1 MGGGHFGVGLA
12 AKRFAPRAHLGVL
25 LLAADSLDLLWAV
38 FNFAGIERID
48 RKGRQTSAP
57 WSHGLFMSGVWSA
70 TAGLLGARL
79 YRDNRTGVVIGLLV
93 FSHWLLDFVSHP
105 MARVS
110 LKPFT
115 VTPTAP
121 DLPVFFDRS
130 PKVGLGMYN
139 SAGGFIAGVVAELGL
154 IGLGI
159 VSYIRTR
166 ADGGRA
172 GSAEQDRLSAR
183 RENETRAIN
192 LGGVNSYLVEA
203 GDGFILIDTGF
214 STSRAQL
221 ERELERAGC
230 TPGRLK
236 LVVLTHGD
244 HDHAGNGAYL
254 REKYGAP
261 IAMHSADS
269 GMVERGDMTWNR
281 KARPDKYSLSFK
293 IVGSIVSFFVRSTRF
308 DSFTPDLTIDE
319 GFDLSEYGLDARVL
333 HIPGHSKG
341 SIGVLTAGGDLF
353 CGDLI
358 YNIVRP
364 GFPVSI
370 DDLADYDGSIEKL
383 RWLRIGTV
391 YPGHGK
397 PFPME
402 RFLKNKAT
410 GPRSGG

>member
-1 MGGGHFGVGLA
+1 MGRGHFGVGLA

-25 LLAADSLDLLWAV
+25 LLASDALDLLWAV
-38 FNFAGIERID
+38 FHFAGIERID

-70 TAGLLGARL
+70 IAGLLGARL

-139 SAGGFIAGVVAELGL
+139 SVGGVIAGVVAELGL
-154 IGLGI
+154 LALGI
-159 VSYIRTR
+159 VSYVRTR
-166 ADGGRA
+166 SAAAKADGG
-172 GSAEQDRLSAR
+172 G
-183 RENETRAIN
+183 TAIN

-203 GDGFILIDTGF
+203 GDGFVLIDTGF
-214 STSRAQL
+214 STSRAQI

-254 REKYGAP
+254 REKYRAP
-261 IAMHSADS
+261 IAMHGADS

-293 IVGSIVSFFVRSTRF
+293 IVGSIVSFFARSTRF

-319 GFDLSEYGLDARVL
+319 GFDLSEYGFDARVL

-353 CGDLI
+353 CGDLL
-358 YNIVRP
+358 YNVVRP

-370 DDLADYDGSIEKL
+370 DDLADYDASIEKL
-383 RWLRIGTV
+383 RGLRIGTV

-397 PFPME
+397 PFRME
-402 RFLKNKAT
+402 RFLKN
-410 GPRSGG
+410 